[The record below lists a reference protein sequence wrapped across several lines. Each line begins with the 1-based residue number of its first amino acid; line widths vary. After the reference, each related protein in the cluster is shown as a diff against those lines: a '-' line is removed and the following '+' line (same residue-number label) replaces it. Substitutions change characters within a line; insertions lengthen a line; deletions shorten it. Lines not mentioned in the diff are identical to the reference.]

1 MLENKQDWWF
11 ELLLDIIYYLLR
23 DTADKVQSQ
32 KTDQVVVNTLVNS
45 LYKNFIP
52 WIHLLSLDFELIIV
66 DRSSQCLLTLLQL
79 YAISQ
84 DENKKQLYFTEEH
97 MNNLLESLGS
107 EKRVVIK
114 RILKCIYWALSQPEY
129 KIKMDANMTN
139 RLVRYL
145 EKFVSSEDKAIST
158 TSREIYKII

>member
-1 MLENKQDWWF
+1 M
-11 ELLLDIIYYLLR
+11 LDIIYYLLK
-23 DTADKVQSQ
+23 DTADRVQSQ
-32 KTDQVVVNTLVNS
+32 KEESKECNKLIDC
-45 LYKNFIP
+45 LYQNFVPCIK
-52 WIHLLSLDFELIIV
+52 LLSLDFESIIV

-84 DENKKQLYFTEEH
+84 DIRKKQLYFVEDH
-97 MNNLLESLGS
+97 MEYLLGS
-107 EKRVVIK
+107 LECDKRVVIK

-145 EKFVSSEDKAIST
+145 ELFVSSEDKAIST

>member
-1 MLENKQDWWF
+1 
-11 ELLLDIIYYLLR
+11 
-23 DTADKVQSQ
+23 
-32 KTDQVVVNTLVNS
+32 
-45 LYKNFIP
+45 
-52 WIHLLSLDFELIIV
+52 
-66 DRSSQCLLTLLQL
+66 
-79 YAISQ
+79 
-84 DENKKQLYFTEEH
+84 